1 MAVLKPWHHVAVPRE
16 DLRTGVPLD
25 AAEFAIH
32 LDQVIDGRAPRD
44 YVEPERFFA
53 RTYLTD
59 AFRKMASE
67 ALRRLNGDLIG
78 TSPGI
83 NLTTQFGGGKTHFL
97 TLLYHLIRTG
107 SEATAWPGVRELLGE
122 AGLAQAP
129 RARVAVFIGNRF
141 DFVVGSGAE
150 EEPRRRTPWGD
161 LAWQLGGPDLFAL
174 VREHDEKGIVPG
186 GEILQ
191 RVFTGEPT
199 LILMDEVLSFIRR
212 AREAGDPYARLGSQ
226 FYSFLDVL
234 TREVAGAARVVLVVS
249 LPLSEYEMTQED
261 EAEFQRLDKLLGR
274 LSKAVLLSERME
286 IAEIV
291 RRRLFEDVGDRQEVR
306 RVARAYATWAQAHR
320 PQLPDWFPVEGAE
333 RLFESSYPFHPTVL
347 SVFERKW
354 QSLPRFQRTRGILR
368 LLALWVSRV
377 YQQAFREG
385 GRAPLITLGSAPL
398 DDPLFRAA
406 VFEQLGEERLEAA
419 VLSDIAGEE
428 AHAVRLDAEAPE
440 TIRRVRLHQQVAATV
455 FFESSGGQVRNEAT
469 LPEVRLAVGGPET
482 DIGSVE
488 AALEDLVRRCY
499 YLDAKG
505 TAYWVSHRPTLN
517 KILADRRAALAGP
530 QAEETVRERVRAA
543 VREAFRPGPSLDR
556 RYFPET
562 SADLPDTPA
571 LTLVILAPEDGW
583 EMEQREATRQR
594 VEAMIR
600 TYGERGRTF
609 KSGLIFAVP
618 EGGATLADEVRT
630 LLALETLE
638 DPAEQERLRL
648 EPAQVREIREKRQR
662 SERDLKER
670 VWRVYRHILL
680 LGEEGL
686 QEVDLGL
693 LHSSAAESLV
703 GLILARLRQ
712 EGLLEERVSPDF
724 LVRNWPPACAE
735 EWSTKSVRD
744 MFFASP
750 VFPRLLNPETLRAT
764 IAEGVRAGKF
774 GYVGKAYGE
783 YRGTPRIG
791 DPAFGPEEVEFSEQV
806 VLLPRER
813 ALALQEAP
821 SPAERLERVPAE
833 TVSERAPVGEGMYA
847 VGSVT
852 GMLPTAPA
860 AGPVTVPVGP
870 PATAYRRLAW
880 EGDLPPQ
887 KWTNFYMKVLTRF
900 ATDPSLRIRVRFEV
914 APGAGIAPNQ
924 VEEIKLALRDLGLT
938 EKLEEE
944 KGS

>member
-1 MAVLKPWHHVAVPRE
+1 MAILKPWHQVAVPRE
-16 DLRTGVPLD
+16 DLRRGVPLD

-32 LDQVIDGRAPRD
+32 LDQVMDGRAPRD
-44 YVEPERFFA
+44 YVDPERFFA

-59 AFRKMASE
+59 AFRRMASE

-97 TLLYHLIRTG
+97 TLLYHLVRG
-107 SEATAWPGVRELLGE
+107 GDGAAAWPGVRDLLKE
-122 AGLAQAP
+122 AGLSRVP
-129 RARVAVFIGNRF
+129 PARVAVFIGNRF
-141 DFVVGSGAE
+141 DFVVGAGVE
-150 EEPRRRTPWGD
+150 GEPRRRTPWGD
-161 LAWQLGGPDLFAL
+161 LAWQLGGPDLFAR
-174 VREHDEKGIVPG
+174 VREHDEKGVVPG

-191 RVFTGEPT
+191 QVFTTEPT

-212 AREAGDPYARLGSQ
+212 AREAGEPYARLGSQ

-234 TREVAGAARVVLVVS
+234 SREVAGASRIVLVVS

-291 RRRLFEDVGDRQEVR
+291 RRRLFEDVGDRQEIR
-306 RVARAYATWAQAHR
+306 RVARAYAEWARDHR
-320 PQLPDWFPVEGAE
+320 AQLPEWFPVEGAE
-333 RLFESSYPFHPTVL
+333 RLFETAYPFHPTVL

-368 LLALWVSRV
+368 LLALWVSRA
-377 YQQAFREG
+377 YQQAFREA

-398 DDPLFRAA
+398 DDALFRAA
-406 VFEQLGEERLEAA
+406 VFEQLGEGRLEAA
-419 VLSDIAGEE
+419 ILSDIAGEE

-440 TIRRVRLHQQVAATV
+440 TVRQARLHRQVATAV
-455 FFESSGGQVRNEAT
+455 LFESSGGQVRNEAT
-469 LPEVRLAVGGPET
+469 LPEIRLAVGGPEM

-488 AALEDLVRRCY
+488 DALEDLVRRCY

-505 TAYWVSHRPTLN
+505 TAYWLSYRPTLN
-517 KILADRRAALAGP
+517 KLLADRRATFAGP
-530 QAEETVRERVRAA
+530 QAEETVREKVRAA
-543 VREAFRPGPSLDR
+543 IRDVFRGGPSLDR

-562 SADLPDTPA
+562 PADLPDAPA
-571 LTLVILAPEDGW
+571 LTLVVLSPEDGW
-583 EMEQREATRQR
+583 EPDRREATRRR

-600 TYGERGRTF
+600 EYGGRGRTF
-609 KSGLIFAVP
+609 KSALLFVAP
-618 EGGATLADEVRT
+618 EGGAALADEVRT

-662 SERDLKER
+662 SERDLRER

-680 LGEEGL
+680 LGEDNEL
-686 QEVDLGL
+686 LEVDLGL

-712 EGLLEERVSPDF
+712 EGLLEDRVGPDF
-724 LVRNWPPACAE
+724 LVRNWPPAFSE

-750 VFPRLLNPETLRAT
+750 RFPRLLNPEVLRDT

-783 YRGTPRIG
+783 YRGRPRID
-791 DPAFGPEEVEFSEQV
+791 DPALRREEVEFSDQV

-813 ALALQEAP
+813 ALALRGEGEPEPAPVEERAVREAP
-821 SPAERLERVPAE
+821 EEKVAGISPPPPPPE
-833 TVSERAPVGEGMYA
+833 AP
-847 VGSVT
+847 
-852 GMLPTAPA
+852 
-860 AGPVTVPVGP
+860 TVPSVP
-870 PATAYRRLAW
+870 PVEFFRRVAW
-880 EGDLPPQ
+880 EGELPPQ

-914 APGAGIAPNQ
+914 APDMGVAPNQ

-938 EKLEEE
+938 ERLEET
-944 KGS
+944 

>member
-1 MAVLKPWHHVAVPRE
+1 MSALKPWHQVAVPRE
-16 DLRTGVPLD
+16 DLRRGVPLD

-32 LDQVIDGRAPRD
+32 LDQVMDGRAPRD

-97 TLLYHLIRTG
+97 TLLYHLIRAG
-107 SEATAWPGVRELLGE
+107 DRATAWPGVRELLDE
-122 AGLAQAP
+122 ANLEQVP

-141 DFVVGSGAE
+141 DFLVGSGAE
-150 EEPRRRTPWGD
+150 GEPRRRTPWGD

-199 LILMDEVLSFIRR
+199 LLLMDEVLSFIRR
-212 AREAGDPYARLGSQ
+212 AREAGDPYARLSSQ

-234 TREVAGAARVVLVVS
+234 SREVAGAAHVVLVVS
-249 LPLSEYEMTQED
+249 LPLSEYEMAQED
-261 EAEFQRLDKLLGR
+261 EAEFQRLNKLLDR
-274 LSKAVLLSERME
+274 LSKAVILSERME

-291 RRRLFEDVGDRQEVR
+291 RRRLFEDVGNRQEVR
-306 RVARAYATWAQAHR
+306 RAARAYANWAQAQR
-320 PQLPDWFPVEGAE
+320 AQLPEWFAAEGAE
-333 RLFESSYPFHPTVL
+333 QIFESSYPFHPTVL

-377 YQQAFREG
+377 YEQAFREG

-398 DDPLFRAA
+398 DDLLFRAA

-440 TIRRVRLHQQVAATV
+440 TIRRARLHRQVAAAV

-469 LPEVRLAVGGPET
+469 LAEVRLAVGGPGT

-499 YLDAKG
+499 YLDARG

-530 QAEETVRERVRAA
+530 QAEETVRERVRKA
-543 VREAFRPGPSLDR
+543 VREVFRMGPSLDR

-562 SADLPDTPA
+562 SADIPDAPA
-571 LTLVILAPEDGW
+571 LTLVVLAPEDGW
-583 EMEQREATRQR
+583 EPEQREATRQR

-600 TYGERGRTF
+600 DCGERGRTF
-609 KSGLIFAVP
+609 KSGLIFVVP
-618 EGGATLADEVRT
+618 EDGATLADEVRT

-638 DPAEQERLRL
+638 DPAEQDRLRL
-648 EPAQVREIREKRQR
+648 EPAQVREIQEKRQQ
-662 SERDLKER
+662 SEQELKER
-670 VWRVYRHILL
+670 VWRTYRHILL

-686 QEVDLGL
+686 QEVDLGP
-693 LHSSAAESLV
+693 LHSSAAGSLV

-712 EGLLEERVSPDF
+712 EGQLEERVSPDF
-724 LVRNWPPACAE
+724 LVRNWPPALAE
-735 EWSTKSVRD
+735 EWSTKAVRD
-744 MFFASP
+744 AFFASP
-750 VFPRLLNPETLRAT
+750 VFPRLLDPETLRAT
-764 IAEGVRAGKF
+764 IAEGVRAAKF

-783 YRGTPRIG
+783 YQGLPRLE
-791 DPAFGPEEVEFSEQV
+791 DPSFGPGEVEFSEQV
-806 VLLPRER
+806 VLLPREK
-813 ALALQEAP
+813 ALALLGAPP
-821 SPAERLERVPAE
+821 SPEEEAAGP
-833 TVSERAPVGEGMYA
+833 
-847 VGSVT
+847 
-852 GMLPTAPA
+852 PA
-860 AGPVTVPVGP
+860 AGGAAARPAALTVETP
-870 PATAYRRLAW
+870 PAAPPVSLGPVRFSTLRWAG
-880 EGDLPPQ
+880 EVPPQ
-887 KWTNFYMKVLTRF
+887 KWTQFYMRILSRF
-900 ATDPSLRIRVRFEV
+900 ATDPTLRLRVDFTV
-914 APGAGIAPNQ
+914 APEAGISEAARSE
-924 VEEIKLALRDLGLT
+924 VEAALRELGLDPEGLT
-938 EKLEEE
+938 PGPLS
-944 KGS
+944 GNG

>member
-1 MAVLKPWHHVAVPRE
+1 MKPWHQVSTPRE
-16 DLRTGVPLD
+16 DLRQGIPLD
-25 AAEFAIH
+25 AREFAIH

-53 RTYLTD
+53 RTYITD

-97 TLLYHLIRTG
+97 TLLYHLIRSG
-107 SEATAWPGVRELLGE
+107 DSAAGWSGVRELLKE
-122 AGLAQAP
+122 ADLSRIP
-129 RARVAVFIGNRF
+129 HARVAVFIGNRF
-141 DFVVGSGAE
+141 DFLVGVGAE
-150 EEPRRRTPWGD
+150 GEPRRRTPWGD
-161 LAWQLGGPDLFAL
+161 LAWQLGGPDLYAL
-174 VREHDEKGIVPG
+174 VREHDEKGVVPG

-191 RVFTGEPT
+191 QVFTTEPT

-212 AREAGDPYARLGSQ
+212 AREAGEPYARLGSQ

-234 TREVAGAARVVLVVS
+234 AREVAGASHVVLVVS

-291 RRRLFEDVGDRQEVR
+291 RRRLFEEVGDRQEIR
-306 RVARAYATWAQAHR
+306 RVAQTYADWAQSHR
-320 PQLPDWFPVEGAE
+320 AQLPEWFPVDGAK
-333 RLFESSYPFHPTVL
+333 RLFEAAYPFHPTVL

-368 LLALWVSRV
+368 LLAHWVSLV
-377 YQQAFREG
+377 YRRAFQEG
-385 GRAPLITLGSAPL
+385 SRAPLITLGSAPL
-398 DDPLFRAA
+398 DDALFRSA

-440 TIRRVRLHQQVAATV
+440 TIRRARLHQQVATAV

-469 LPEVRLAVGGPET
+469 LPEIRLAVGGPEM

-488 AALEDLVRRCY
+488 DALEDLIRRCY

-505 TAYWVSHRPTLN
+505 TAYWLSHRPTLN
-517 KILADRRAALAGP
+517 KLLADRRAAFAGP

-543 VREAFRPGPSLDR
+543 IREVFKAGPSLDR

-562 SADLPDTPA
+562 SADLPDVPA
-571 LTLVILAPEDGW
+571 LALVVLSPEDGW
-583 EMEQREATRQR
+583 ESDKREATRRR
-594 VEAMIR
+594 VEMMVR
-600 TYGERGRTF
+600 EYGERGRTF
-609 KSGLIFAVP
+609 KSGLIFVVP
-618 EGGATLADEVRT
+618 EGGVALAEEVRT

-648 EPAQVREIREKRQR
+648 EPAQVREIREKKQR

-670 VWRVYRHILL
+670 VWRAYRHILL
-680 LGEEGL
+680 LGDDGEL

-712 EGLLEERVSPDF
+712 GGLLEERVSPDF
-724 LVRNWPPACAE
+724 LVRNWPPAFSE

-750 VFPRLLNPETLRAT
+750 HFPRLLNPEVLRET
-764 IAEGVRAGKF
+764 IAEGVRVGKF
-774 GYVGKAYGE
+774 GCVGKRYGAYQDE
-783 YRGTPRIG
+783 PRID
-791 DPAFGPEEVEFSEQV
+791 DPTFGPEEVEFSEQV
-806 VLLPRER
+806 VLLPREK
-813 ALALQEAP
+813 ALALRGQVPVSREGVAGPPAVGEAVAGP
-821 SPAERLERVPAE
+821 GAPVVEVPL
-833 TVSERAPVGEGMYA
+833 VGAPVG
-847 VGSVT
+847 
-852 GMLPTAPA
+852 
-860 AGPVTVPVGP
+860 VGP
-870 PATAYRRLAW
+870 ARLSGLRWAG
-880 EGDLPPQ
+880 ELPPQ
-887 KWTNFYMKVLTRF
+887 KWTQFYMRILSRF
-900 ATDPSLRIRVRFEV
+900 ATDPTLRLRVEFTVFPKSGISEV
-914 APGAGIAPNQ
+914 GRA
-924 VEEIKLALRDLGLT
+924 EIEAALRELGLSLDG
-938 EKLEEE
+938 LEEE
-944 KGS
+944 PGGRC

>member
-1 MAVLKPWHHVAVPRE
+1 MSKLKPWHQVALPRE
-16 DLRTGVPLD
+16 DLRKGVPLD

-32 LDQVIDGRAPRD
+32 LDQVMDGRAPLN

-97 TLLYHLIRTG
+97 TLLYHLIRAG
-107 SEATAWPGVRELLGE
+107 ERATAWPGVRELLDE
-122 AGLAQAP
+122 AKLEQVP

-141 DFVVGSGAE
+141 DFLVGSGAE
-150 EEPRRRTPWGD
+150 GEPRRRTPWGD

-212 AREAGDPYARLGSQ
+212 AREAGDSYARLGSQ

-234 TREVAGAARVVLVVS
+234 SREVAGAARVVLVVS

-274 LSKAVLLSERME
+274 LSKPVLLSEQTE

-291 RRRLFEDVGDRQEVR
+291 RRRLFENVEDWQEVR
-306 RVARAYATWAQAHR
+306 RAARAYAEWAQAHR
-320 PQLPDWFPVEGAE
+320 PQLPEWFPVDGAE

-354 QSLPRFQRTRGILR
+354 QSLPRFQRTRGVLR
-368 LLALWVSRV
+368 LLALWVSQV

-419 VLSDIAGEE
+419 VLSDIAGDG

-440 TIRRVRLHQQVAATV
+440 TIRRARLHQQVAATV

-469 LPEVRLAVGGPET
+469 LPEIRLAVGGPDT

-488 AALEDLVRRCY
+488 AVLDDLVRRSY

-530 QAEETVRERVRAA
+530 QAEETVRERVRTA
-543 VREAFRPGPSLDR
+543 VREAFRTGPSLDR
-556 RYFPET
+556 RYFPST
-562 SADLPDTPA
+562 SADIPDTHA
-571 LTLVILAPEDGW
+571 LTLVVLSPEDGW
-583 EMEQREATRQR
+583 EPAQRDATRQR

-600 TYGERGRTF
+600 NYGERGRTF

-618 EGGATLADEVRT
+618 EDGSALADYVRT

-638 DPAEQERLRL
+638 DPGEQERLRL
-648 EPAQVREIREKRQR
+648 EPAQVREIQERRQR
-662 SERDLKER
+662 SGRDLKER
-670 VWRVYRHILL
+670 VWQVYRHVLL
-680 LGEEGL
+680 LGLGEEGL

-724 LVRNWPPACAE
+724 LVRNWPPAFAE

-750 VFPRLLNPETLRAT
+750 VFPRLLNAETLRVT
-764 IAEGVRAGKF
+764 IAEGVKAGKF

-791 DPAFGPEEVEFSEQV
+791 DPAFAPEEVEFSDQV

-813 ALALQEAP
+813 ALALQGAP
-821 SPAERLERVPAE
+821 SPAEPPRVVTEGVIAEGQPGGEETPAGAS
-833 TVSERAPVGEGMYA
+833 VIGPPPAAP
-847 VGSVT
+847 T
-852 GMLPTAPA
+852 
-860 AGPVTVPVGP
+860 AGPVVAPIGP
-870 PATAYRRLAW
+870 PVACRVLAW
-880 EGDLPPQ
+880 EGDLPHQ
-887 KWTNFYMKVLTRF
+887 KWTNFYMKVLTHF
-900 ATDPSLRIRVRFEV
+900 ARDPSLRLRVRFEV
-914 APGAGIAPNQ
+914 APEAGIAQAQ
-924 VEEIKLALRDLGLT
+924 VEEIQAALREMGLAV
-938 EKLEEE
+938 EGLETHE
-944 KGS
+944 

>member
-1 MAVLKPWHHVAVPRE
+1 
-16 DLRTGVPLD
+16 
-25 AAEFAIH
+25 
-32 LDQVIDGRAPRD
+32 
-44 YVEPERFFA
+44 
-53 RTYLTD
+53 
-59 AFRKMASE
+59 
-67 ALRRLNGDLIG
+67 
-78 TSPGI
+78 
-83 NLTTQFGGGKTHFL
+83 
-97 TLLYHLIRTG
+97 
-107 SEATAWPGVRELLGE
+107 
-122 AGLAQAP
+122 
-129 RARVAVFIGNRF
+129 
-141 DFVVGSGAE
+141 
-150 EEPRRRTPWGD
+150 
-161 LAWQLGGPDLFAL
+161 
-174 VREHDEKGIVPG
+174 
-186 GEILQ
+186 
-191 RVFTGEPT
+191 
-199 LILMDEVLSFIRR
+199 
-212 AREAGDPYARLGSQ
+212 
-226 FYSFLDVL
+226 
-234 TREVAGAARVVLVVS
+234 
-249 LPLSEYEMTQED
+249 
-261 EAEFQRLDKLLGR
+261 
-274 LSKAVLLSERME
+274 
-286 IAEIV
+286 
-291 RRRLFEDVGDRQEVR
+291 
-306 RVARAYATWAQAHR
+306 
-320 PQLPDWFPVEGAE
+320 
-333 RLFESSYPFHPTVL
+333 
-347 SVFERKW
+347 
-354 QSLPRFQRTRGILR
+354 
-368 LLALWVSRV
+368 
-377 YQQAFREG
+377 
-385 GRAPLITLGSAPL
+385 
-398 DDPLFRAA
+398 
-406 VFEQLGEERLEAA
+406 
-419 VLSDIAGEE
+419 
-428 AHAVRLDAEAPE
+428 
-440 TIRRVRLHQQVAATV
+440 
-455 FFESSGGQVRNEAT
+455 
-469 LPEVRLAVGGPET
+469 
-482 DIGSVE
+482 
-488 AALEDLVRRCY
+488 
-499 YLDAKG
+499 
-505 TAYWVSHRPTLN
+505 
-517 KILADRRAALAGP
+517 
-530 QAEETVRERVRAA
+530 
-543 VREAFRPGPSLDR
+543 
-556 RYFPET
+556 
-562 SADLPDTPA
+562 
-571 LTLVILAPEDGW
+571 
-583 EMEQREATRQR
+583 
-594 VEAMIR
+594 MIR

-852 GMLPTAPA
+852 GMLPTEPA

>member
-1 MAVLKPWHHVAVPRE
+1 MPALRPWHQVAVPRE
-16 DLRTGVPLD
+16 DLRLGIPLD
-25 AAEFAIH
+25 AREFAIH

-44 YVEPERFFA
+44 YVDPERFFA

-97 TLLYHLIRTG
+97 TLLYHLIRSG
-107 SEATAWPGVRELLGE
+107 DAAVSWPGVRELLKE
-122 AGLAQAP
+122 ARLSRVP

-141 DFVVGSGAE
+141 DFVVGTGAE
-150 EEPRRRTPWGD
+150 GEPRRRTPWGD
-161 LAWQLGGPDLFAL
+161 LAWQLGGPDLYAL
-174 VREHDEKGIVPG
+174 VREHDEKGVVPG

-191 RVFTGEPT
+191 QVFTGEPT

-212 AREAGDPYARLGSQ
+212 AREAGEPYARLGSQ

-234 TREVAGAARVVLVVS
+234 TREVAGASHVVLVVS
-249 LPLSEYEMTQED
+249 LPLSQYEMTHED
-261 EAEFQRLDKLLGR
+261 EVEFQRLDKLLGR
-274 LSKAVLLSERME
+274 LSKAVLLSERTE

-291 RRRLFEDVGDRQEVR
+291 RRRLFEDVGDAQEIQ
-306 RVARAYATWAQAHR
+306 RVAQAYADWARAHR
-320 PQLPDWFPVEGAE
+320 AQLPEWFPVDGAE
-333 RLFESSYPFHPTVL
+333 RLFEATYPFHPTVL

-368 LLALWVSRV
+368 LLAHWVSLLYGR
-377 YQQAFREG
+377 AFREG

-398 DDPLFRAA
+398 DDALFRAA

-440 TIRRVRLHQQVAATV
+440 TVRRARLHQQVATVV
-455 FFESSGGQVRNEAT
+455 FFESSGGQVRGEAT
-469 LPEVRLAVGGPET
+469 LPEIRLAVGGPDM

-499 YLDAKG
+499 YLDARG
-505 TAYWVSHRPTLN
+505 TAYWLSHRATLN
-517 KILADRRAALAGP
+517 KILADRRAAFAGP
-530 QAEETVRERVRAA
+530 QAEEMVRERVRSAI
-543 VREAFRPGPSLDR
+543 REAFRGGPSLDR

-562 SADLPDTPA
+562 SDHIPDTPA
-571 LTLVILAPEDGW
+571 LTLVVLDPEDGW
-583 EMEQREATRQR
+583 EPDRREATRHR
-594 VEAMIR
+594 VEVMVR
-600 TYGERGRTF
+600 EYGGRGRTF

-648 EPAQVREIREKRQR
+648 EPAQVREIREKKQR

-670 VWRVYRHILL
+670 VWRVYRHVLL
-680 LGEEGL
+680 LGEDGEL

-712 EGLLEERVSPDF
+712 EGLLEDRVSPDF
-724 LVRNWPPACAE
+724 LVRNWPPAFAN
-735 EWSTKSVRD
+735 EWNTKSVRD

-750 VFPRLLNPETLRAT
+750 RFPRLLNPEVLRNT
-764 IAEGVRAGKF
+764 IAEGVQAGKF

-783 YRGTPRIG
+783 YQGPPRIG
-791 DPAFGPEEVEFSEQV
+791 DPSFRPEEVEFSEQV

-813 ALALQEAP
+813 ALEMLEARKP
-821 SPAERLERVPAE
+821 QPTPAEKPGTVLEVAEETGVAPAPPSAE
-833 TVSERAPVGEGMYA
+833 TPVIPPVSPVKF
-847 VGSVT
+847 
-852 GMLPTAPA
+852 L
-860 AGPVTVPVGP
+860 
-870 PATAYRRLAW
+870 RRVAW
-880 EGDLPPQ
+880 EGYLPPQ

-914 APGAGIAPNQ
+914 APDAGVAPNQ
-924 VEEIKLALRDLGLT
+924 VEEIKLALRELGLL
-938 EKLEEE
+938 EQLEEE
-944 KGS
+944 QST

>member
-1 MAVLKPWHHVAVPRE
+1 MATLKPWHQLSVPRE
-16 DLRTGVPLD
+16 DLRKGVPLD

-32 LDQVIDGRAPRD
+32 LDQVMDGRAPRD

-97 TLLYHLIRTG
+97 TLLYHLIRAG
-107 SEATAWPGVRELLGE
+107 ERATAWPGVRELLDE
-122 AGLAQAP
+122 ANLEQVP

-141 DFVVGSGAE
+141 DFLVGSGAE
-150 EEPRRRTPWGD
+150 GEPRRRTPWGD

-199 LILMDEVLSFIRR
+199 LLLMDEVLSFIRR
-212 AREAGDPYARLGSQ
+212 AREAGDPYARLSSQ

-234 TREVAGAARVVLVVS
+234 SREVAGAARVVLVVS
-249 LPLSEYEMTQED
+249 LPLSEYEMAQED
-261 EAEFQRLDKLLGR
+261 EAEFQRLNKLLDR
-274 LSKAVLLSERME
+274 LSKAVILSERME

-291 RRRLFEDVGDRQEVR
+291 RRRLFESVGDRQEVR
-306 RVARAYATWAQAHR
+306 RAVRAYANWAQAQR
-320 PQLPDWFPVEGAE
+320 AQLPEWFAAEGAE
-333 RLFESSYPFHPTVL
+333 QIFESSYPFHPTVL

-377 YQQAFREG
+377 YEQAFREG

-440 TIRRVRLHQQVAATV
+440 TIRRARLHRQVAAAV

-469 LPEVRLAVGGPET
+469 LAEVPLAVGGPGT

-499 YLDAKG
+499 YLDARG

-530 QAEETVRERVRAA
+530 QAEETVRERVRKA
-543 VREAFRPGPSLDR
+543 VREVFRMGPSLDR

-562 SADLPDTPA
+562 SADIPDAPA
-571 LTLVILAPEDGW
+571 LTLVVLAPEDGW
-583 EMEQREATRQR
+583 EPEQREATRQR

-600 TYGERGRTF
+600 DCGERGRTF
-609 KSGLIFAVP
+609 KSGLIFVVP
-618 EGGATLADEVRT
+618 EDGATLADEVRT

-638 DPAEQERLRL
+638 DPAEQDRLRL
-648 EPAQVREIREKRQR
+648 EPAQVREIQEKRQQ
-662 SERDLKER
+662 SEQELKER
-670 VWRVYRHILL
+670 VWRTYRHILL

-693 LHSSAAESLV
+693 LHSSAAGSLV

-712 EGLLEERVSPDF
+712 EGQLEERVSPDF
-724 LVRNWPPACAE
+724 LVRNWPPALAE
-735 EWSTKSVRD
+735 EWSTKAVRD
-744 MFFASP
+744 AFFASP
-750 VFPRLLNPETLRAT
+750 VFPRLLDPETLRAT

-783 YRGTPRIG
+783 YQGLPRLE
-791 DPAFGPEEVEFSEQV
+791 DPSFGPEEVEFSEQV
-806 VLLPRER
+806 VLLPREK
-813 ALALQEAP
+813 ALALLGAPPSSEEEAAGP
-821 SPAERLERVPAE
+821 
-833 TVSERAPVGEGMYA
+833 
-847 VGSVT
+847 
-852 GMLPTAPA
+852 PA
-860 AGPVTVPVGP
+860 AGGAAARPAALTVETP
-870 PATAYRRLAW
+870 PAAPPVSLGPVRFSTLRWAG
-880 EGDLPPQ
+880 EVPPQ
-887 KWTNFYMKVLTRF
+887 KWTQFYMRILSRF
-900 ATDPSLRIRVRFEV
+900 ATDPTLRLRVDFTV
-914 APGAGIAPNQ
+914 APEAGISEAARSE
-924 VEEIKLALRDLGLT
+924 VEAALRELGLDPEGLT
-938 EKLEEE
+938 PGPLS
-944 KGS
+944 GNG